1 MTDMM
6 MKVNGR
12 IGVVVNPNAGCGERE
27 IAGIVRKLLEILTG
41 KRIHLIE
48 GTLESRL
55 AAKLGVHATVI
66 PAFDDSV
73 LEARSATILL
83 LQSGIDVLIGIGG
96 DGTLCDMASAMI
108 ETRSTVQL
116 LGIGA
121 GSANVGPLVSLLAQ
135 DIDCLSLDGL
145 HENKIHGIDAY
156 VADNPVGTA
165 FNDIVLGNTY
175 FGTRNGHRIDLD
187 AIAKFSGED
196 RSAEPKSVCGS
207 RTWIAKNNQRILTN
221 KNDAF
226 AQIIASPLNE
236 GAVYA
241 GKAISGLMCWGP
253 YLGNYGVLAAAS
265 TVMVRTQLCLEDLNN
280 AEPLR
285 LVHISF
291 GKNDRVTI
299 GELLT
304 NAVLV
309 IDGNPTSLLSPSDV
323 VTLQIRLDAI
333 RVLRP
338 LSFSRGLDSTDAI
351 SEQNDRK
358 DV

>member
-1 MTDMM
+1 MTNMM
-6 MKVNGR
+6 MKADGS
-12 IGVVVNPNAGCGERE
+12 IGIVVNPNAGCGERE
-27 IAGIVRKLLEILTG
+27 ISSIVRNLLESLSG
-41 KRIHLIE
+41 RKIHLID

-55 AAKLGVHATVI
+55 AAELGVHATVI
-66 PAFDDSV
+66 LTSDDSI
-73 LEARSATILL
+73 LEARSTTILL

-96 DGTLCDMASAMI
+96 DGTLCDIASAML
-108 ETRSTVQL
+108 ETGPTVQL

-135 DIDCLSLDGL
+135 DLDRLSLDGL
-145 HENKIHGIDAY
+145 HEGTIHGIDAY
-156 VADNPVGTA
+156 VADNLVGTA

-175 FGTRNGHRIDLD
+175 FGTRNERRIDLD
-187 AIAKFSGED
+187 AVAKLSGED

-207 RTWIAKNNQRILTN
+207 QTWITKNNQRMLTN
-221 KNDAF
+221 ENDAF
-226 AQIIASPLNE
+226 AQIIASPINE

-253 YLGNYGVLAAAS
+253 YLGNHGVLAAAN
-265 TVMVRTQLCLEDLNN
+265 TVMVRTQLGLEDLNN

-285 LVHISF
+285 LAHISF
-291 GKNDRVTI
+291 GKDDRITI
-299 GELLT
+299 GELLA

-309 IDGNPTSLLSPSDV
+309 IDGNPTSLLNPSDV
-323 VTLQIRLDAI
+323 VTLQMRLDAI

-338 LSFSRGLDSTDAI
+338 LAFSRGLDSADPI
-351 SEQNDRK
+351 SKQNDRK